1 MKMYEDYIIKPRT
14 AALIPKFDTLGN
26 PITQVIEET
35 KSFLVKM
42 TPLEVIKHSIIYYG
56 NDYAGAKKASKLILG
71 GVDMAPVQICGDL
84 DMYWFPSHSP
94 SKEHCIW
101 FALTQIRD
109 IMFQAKTE
117 TKVLLKFGHSITVVS
132 STKRF
137 RKKIHL
143 ARELQTT
150 LQNRKKEIT
159 YVSNKAPDGS
169 FMIREYTPYTYH
181 FIQSTREIKKINNT
195 KRLYLIRG

>member
-26 PITQVIEET
+26 PLTQVIEET
-35 KSFLVKM
+35 NSFLVKSS
-42 TPLEVIKHSIIYYG
+42 PLEVIERSINYYG
-56 NDYAGAKKASKLILG
+56 NDYDGARKASKLILG

-101 FALTQIRD
+101 FALAQIRD
-109 IMFQAKTE
+109 IMFQSKSE
-117 TKVLLKFGHSITVVS
+117 TKVLLTYGHTITVVMG
-132 STKRF
+132 TKRF

-150 LQNRKKEIT
+150 LQYRKRKLHMSQT
-159 YVSNKAPDGS
+159 NLQMGV
-169 FMIREYTPYTYH
+169 
-181 FIQSTREIKKINNT
+181 
-195 KRLYLIRG
+195 LC